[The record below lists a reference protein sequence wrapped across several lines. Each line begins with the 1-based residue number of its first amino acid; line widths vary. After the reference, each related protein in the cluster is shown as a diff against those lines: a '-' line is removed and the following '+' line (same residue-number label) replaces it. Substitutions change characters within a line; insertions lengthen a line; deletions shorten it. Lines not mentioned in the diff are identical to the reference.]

1 MRHSLRNP
9 VLIFITVGLTC
20 ALSPSCATKD
30 FNTHQL
36 TPMMQNPAIA
46 DNEVSLLMEAST
58 RLYRPADAPGEATN
72 IRGYL
77 VRVRLQAKDDA
88 SQATE
93 IVGPLWSIQG
103 PISSMPNDTGIAF
116 SQQDRKN
123 LSEKPQIFLSST
135 GQLVKVTGT
144 ENENEFRRYLLM
156 LEGDRAHWA
165 DDGLK
170 RWPPTLHWTSPE
182 YLKSNSGR
190 LVVQREKDGKVRVY
204 DGEPGKSLDDPWL
217 QAAFK
222 DLLQRDLGNV
232 AKILTDDGR
241 YIAVFPIPD
250 LKKPTTFAI
259 GHKSYSRETHGL
271 LYERPTISPKLFVG
285 LREDRGPFEPISH
298 FGNVTFLQFSD
309 DRLVLWNIHNEIE
322 VSQQIKERLDW
333 LRDFGV
339 RVTDDTV
346 RHRIIFTLLPKAVN
360 NSDSEAEK
368 QKFGSLHLLIW
379 YYDKKEYEE
388 HKINLLDMFELR
400 DNGYYPKRAIS
411 VK

>member
-1 MRHSLRNP
+1 
-9 VLIFITVGLTC
+9 
-20 ALSPSCATKD
+20 
-30 FNTHQL
+30 
-36 TPMMQNPAIA
+36 MMQNPAFA

-77 VRVRLQAKDDA
+77 VRVRLQTKDDA

-93 IVGPLWSIQG
+93 IVGPLWSIPG

-144 ENENEFRRYLLM
+144 ENENEFRRYLLK
-156 LEGDRAHWA
+156 LEDGKAYWA
-165 DDGLK
+165 DDGLR

-190 LVVQREKDGKVRVY
+190 LVVQREKDGIVRVY

-232 AKILTDDGR
+232 TQILTDDGR
-241 YIAVFPIPD
+241 YIAVFPEVD
-250 LKKPTTFAI
+250 SKKPTTFAI
-259 GHKSYSRETHGL
+259 GNKSYSRESHGL
-271 LYERPTISPKLFVG
+271 LYERPTTSPKLIVG
-285 LREDRGPFEPISH
+285 LREDGFPMKPISY
-298 FGNVTFLQFSD
+298 FGKVSFLQVSD
-309 DRLVLWNIHNEIE
+309 DRLVLWNVNNEIE
-322 VSQQIKERLDW
+322 VSQQFKKRLHW

-339 RVTDDTV
+339 RVIDDTV

-368 QKFGSLHLLIW
+368 LTYGSLHLLIW

-388 HKINLLDMFELR
+388 QKVNLLDQFELR
-400 DNGYYPKRAIS
+400 DNGYYPKRAIP
-411 VK
+411 VE